1 MKPTTDEPPRLDYSR
16 ARLEAMPITIDV
28 YSEEATRLFAPSDE
42 REVFTSVPIPG
53 HADSLALL
61 RRAFPESVYALERLF
76 AAPEGQY
83 GRRELVFDADN
94 RERLLMGL
102 HVLTNIR
109 IVVPYRN
116 ERRQQRQRFI
126 EELSIASKDDSDV
139 PQSGSYAIPWSEAG
153 IETGL
158 RLMRESVERSS
169 A

>member
-1 MKPTTDEPPRLDYSR
+1 
-16 ARLEAMPITIDV
+16 MPITIDV

-42 REVFTSVPIPG
+42 HEVFTSVPIPG

-102 HVLTNIR
+102 HVASNGSASS
-109 IVVPYRN
+109 RN
-116 ERRQQRQRFI
+116 SASHRMTTPMCRRVARTRSHGVRQG
-126 EELSIASKDDSDV
+126 SK
-139 PQSGSYAIPWSEAG
+139 PG
-153 IETGL
+153 
-158 RLMRESVERSS
+158 
-169 A
+169 